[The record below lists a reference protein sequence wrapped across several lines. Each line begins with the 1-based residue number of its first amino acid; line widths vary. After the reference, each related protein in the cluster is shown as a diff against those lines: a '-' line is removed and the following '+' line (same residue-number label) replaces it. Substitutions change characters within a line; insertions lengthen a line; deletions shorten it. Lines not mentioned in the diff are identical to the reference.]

1 MKKAL
6 VFFFAVVIGICFAST
21 GFSQQTSGP
30 AKQGKKLP
38 KGRYVQTKKTQQTG
52 TASAAQQPA
61 QAATPATP
69 AKSATPA
76 TPATPATHT
85 ASSSSTAP
93 TKVQDGTVGPGS
105 AEGKKLAKGKYTKQK
120 KNAGGGPA
128 GQ

>member
-21 GFSQQTSGP
+21 GFAQETSGP
-30 AKQGKKLP
+30 AKQPKKLP
-38 KGRYVQTKKTQQTG
+38 KGRYVKTKKTQQTG

-69 AKSATPA
+69 AK
-76 TPATPATHT
+76 PATPATHVT
-85 ASSSSTAP
+85 SSSSTAP

-105 AEGKKLAKGKYTKQK
+105 TEGKKLAKGKYTKQK
-120 KNAGGGPA
+120 KSTGGGPA